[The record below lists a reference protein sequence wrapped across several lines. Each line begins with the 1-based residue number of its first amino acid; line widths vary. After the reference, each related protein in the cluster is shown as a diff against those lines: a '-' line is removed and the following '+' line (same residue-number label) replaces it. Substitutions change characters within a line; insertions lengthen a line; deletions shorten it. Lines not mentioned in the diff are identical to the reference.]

1 MMALRFLF
9 IVPKNL
15 KIYIR
20 EKNIIYPEIL
30 IMSSNPKRADKI
42 KYYKPETAE
51 EEAGGDFFQ
60 LLSFISGFVSIMFK
74 V

>member
-1 MMALRFLF
+1 
-9 IVPKNL
+9 
-15 KIYIR
+15 
-20 EKNIIYPEIL
+20 
-30 IMSSNPKRADKI
+30 MSSNPKRADKI
-42 KYYKPETAE
+42 KYYKPEAAE